1 MQFTAANAKP
11 NIIDIQNRATV
22 LARIESSFWFFTDVY
37 LRSQNPL
44 FVLLLFSF
52 LVIVNASIIRRKA
65 FSESVRMKRAE
76 RALLSEIMTTNI
88 VTIDIT
94 ERVEEAIRLMV
105 KFDIGS
111 VVVTDKQ
118 KPVGIITERDVTR
131 AALRGDSLLRLPVR
145 SLMSR
150 PLQTGTPDMEI
161 WRTFETML
169 RLGVRRLP
177 LIENGKLV
185 GIVTEKDLTR
195 WVLRVFYEPKL
206 PNEIRSLVNNQKIE
220 ALTGRQRCPS
230 CGRYRDECIC
240 VRTQVASEE

>member
-1 MQFTAANAKP
+1 M
-11 NIIDIQNRATV
+11 
-22 LARIESSFWFFTDVY
+22 
-37 LRSQNPL
+37 SQNPL
-44 FVLLLFSF
+44 FVLLLFSL
-52 LVIVNASIIRRKA
+52 LVIVNVSIIRRTA
-65 FSESVRMKRAE
+65 SSEWVRMKRAE

-111 VVVTDKQ
+111 VVITDKQ

-131 AALRGDSLLRLPVR
+131 AALRGDSLLKLPVR

-161 WRTFETML
+161 WRSFETML

-185 GIVTEKDLTR
+185 GMVTEKDLTR

-206 PNEIRSLVNNQKIE
+206 PSEIRSLVNNQKIE
-220 ALTGRQRCPS
+220 ALKGRPRCPN

-240 VRTQVASEE
+240 VRTQLAGEE

>member
-1 MQFTAANAKP
+1 M
-11 NIIDIQNRATV
+11 
-22 LARIESSFWFFTDVY
+22 
-37 LRSQNPL
+37 
-44 FVLLLFSF
+44 FSL
-52 LVIVNASIIRRKA
+52 LVIVNSSIIRRTA
-65 FSESVRMKRAE
+65 FSQWVYMKSAE

-94 ERVEEAIRLMV
+94 ERVEEALRLMV

-111 VVVTDKQ
+111 VVITDKQ

-161 WRTFETML
+161 WQTFETML

-177 LIENGKLV
+177 LVENGKLV

-206 PNEIRSLVNNQKIE
+206 PSEIRTLVNNPKIE
-220 ALTGRQRCPS
+220 ALTGRPRCPS
-230 CGRYRDECIC
+230 CGRYQDECIC
-240 VRTQVASEE
+240 VRTQLASEE